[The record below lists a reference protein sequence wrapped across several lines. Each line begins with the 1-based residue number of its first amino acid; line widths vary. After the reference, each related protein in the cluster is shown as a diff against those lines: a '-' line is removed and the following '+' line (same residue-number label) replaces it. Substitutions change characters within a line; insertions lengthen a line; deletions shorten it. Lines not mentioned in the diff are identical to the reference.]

1 MPLTQGIHAY
11 KRFVRRQIAVYLE
24 RHSKMMPQAVVLMA
38 LLETPRTGD
47 DDEAAASFD
56 PLAGRS
62 FDTGSFDF
70 EQLPTIASSSPEPG
84 SYPWLSNTD
93 TGYAA
98 SLLPLTEQQQQS
110 SSTASSS
117 SSSSSPSPGT
127 PVLSPSGSPNSQL
140 KLVGTA
146 EVSFD
151 PATRTAYAMN
161 NPPAKCAYLC
171 NMAVHPD
178 HRRQGIARHLL
189 SSAEHIAALA
199 CEDKMYLHLRLIDQP
214 AGRLYRGSG
223 FKQMAEDNILM
234 QLLGQDRK
242 YLMCKELR
250 QQQAPYV
257 KL

>member
-1 MPLTQGIHAY
+1 M
-11 KRFVRRQIAVYLE
+11 YLE
-24 RHSKMMPQAVVLMA
+24 SHSKMMPQAVVLMA
-38 LLETPRTGD
+38 LLETPRT
-47 DDEAAASFD
+47 DDEGDEEDAANFD

-62 FDTGSFDF
+62 FDTGSFDY
-70 EQLPTIASSSPEPG
+70 EQLPAVASSSPEPG
-84 SYPWLSNTD
+84 TYPWVSNTE
-93 TGYAA
+93 TEYAA
-98 SLLPLTEQQQQS
+98 SLLLLTEQQQQS
-110 SSTASSS
+110 SSTASPSPP
-117 SSSSSPSPGT
+117 SPSPGT
-127 PVLSPSGSPNSQL
+127 PAASPPRSPNSQL

-199 CEDKMYLHLRLIDQP
+199 CEERMYLHLRLIDQP
-214 AGRLYRGSG
+214 AGRLYRGSD
-223 FKQMAEDNILM
+223 FKQMAEDNFLM

-250 QQQAPYV
+250 KQQAPDV